1 MYCCYYYYYSNSM
14 PKAKF
19 NCFENQIDNNSSA
32 NILFE
37 VETKQNSKQE
47 KKIMMNP
54 KSCKYH
60 SISYSL

>member
-1 MYCCYYYYYSNSM
+1 M

-37 VETKQNSKQE
+37 FETKQNKTVN

-60 SISYSL
+60 SISYSF